1 MNSDSIV
8 PSYHGYSANDI
19 REFER
24 VEAFARGG
32 DPAPADDPA
41 PAPAGDPAPAD
52 EPAPAPAPADDP
64 APAPADDPAPAP
76 AWAAALQASIDK
88 LTAATQRAN
97 VLFDDMGG
105 EADRETKADAA
116 LGQYITGKKAGK
128 K

>member
-1 MNSDSIV
+1 MTNKERLEFIRA
-8 PSYHGYSANDI
+8 GYSANDI

-24 VEAFARGG
+24 VEAFARG
-32 DPAPADDPA
+32 DDPA
-41 PAPAGDPAPAD
+41 PAPAEDPAPAPVED
-52 EPAPAPAPADDP
+52 PAPAPAEDPAPAPAPAN
-64 APAPADDPAPAP
+64 DPAPAP